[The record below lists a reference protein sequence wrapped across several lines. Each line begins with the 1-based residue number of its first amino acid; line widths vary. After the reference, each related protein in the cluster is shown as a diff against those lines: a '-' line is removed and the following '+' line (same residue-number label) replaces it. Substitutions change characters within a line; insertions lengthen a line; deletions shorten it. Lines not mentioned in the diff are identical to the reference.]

1 MSCFNV
7 GKLSGCKML
16 PDNVSELISKKY
28 EEAVNNGHLCFT
40 ESTTK
45 RLKDAKSG
53 MNYVISYAPS
63 LASKPERGDQPDK
76 NPFAEPE
83 PELTVVENV
92 ADGEYRLLLNK
103 FPIVPEHTLLV
114 TNAYKDQ
121 KSPLSPLDLMTAYK
135 LLLKLDDED
144 ENKRHMMIYNSGP
157 SSGSSQDH
165 KHLQT
170 LRLPQNFV
178 ALQDRI
184 CAGKSHFLPDF
195 KTEPLQDDKV
205 SFAHFVLPLP
215 ESEEDVNEDLLA
227 MCYVSLVQ
235 RALTFFQDW
244 AGERPELQKNQGYN
258 VLMTKNWIC
267 VVPRSSTRAKSLQIG
282 FNATGYAGLILV
294 KTQEAYDEILQVPHK
309 IDEALLECGFPNTA
323 GKKQTQYSY

>member
-1 MSCFNV
+1 
-7 GKLSGCKML
+7 ML
-16 PDNVSELISKKY
+16 PENVADLISKKY

-45 RLKDAKSG
+45 KLKDANSG
-53 MNYVISYAPS
+53 MNYVVSYAPS

-92 ADGEYRLLLNK
+92 ADGEYKLLLNK

-114 TNAYKDQ
+114 TNTFKDQ
-121 KSPLSPLDLMTAYK
+121 KSPLSPLDLMTAYN

-178 ALQDRI
+178 TLQDRI

-235 RALTFFQDW
+235 RAFTFFQDW
-244 AGERPELQKNQGYN
+244 AGEKPELANSRGYN

-294 KTQEAYDEILQVPHK
+294 KTQEAYDQILQLPHK
-309 IDEALLECGFPNTA
+309 IDEALLECGFPNSA
-323 GKKQTQYSY
+323 GKKQTEYNY